1 MNKGNTR
8 WLLLLLLAFTV
19 VSCNYFSKQSDNSY
33 QDTAKGSSSS
43 DASSAEAALDGL
55 EVAQPGSMSGY
66 SREKFPHWSKA
77 SEFGWD
83 PLRPPAT
90 RARPR

>member
-1 MNKGNTR
+1 MTKGNAR

-19 VSCNYFSKQSDNSY
+19 TSCNYFSKQPDSSY
-33 QDTAKGSSSS
+33 QDATTANS
-43 DASSAEAALDGL
+43 DASSAEATLDGL

-77 SEFGWD
+77 SEFGWA
-83 PLRPPAT
+83 PRSRPAT